1 MNSRAAL
8 GAYGEGLAADHLRR
22 QGLVILDRNWRCETG
37 EIDIVAREGNTLV
50 ICEVKTRRSHSH
62 GSPLEAVGPKK
73 LTRLRALAT
82 RYILDKRI
90 GPKAVRFDVV
100 GIVQPFDAPPQL
112 THLRGVEE

>member
-1 MNSRAAL
+1 
-8 GAYGEGLAADHLRR
+8 
-22 QGLVILDRNWRCETG
+22 
-37 EIDIVAREGNTLV
+37 
-50 ICEVKTRRSHSH
+50 
-62 GSPLEAVGPKK
+62 LEAVGPKK

-100 GIVQPFDAPPQL
+100 GIVQPFDEPPQL